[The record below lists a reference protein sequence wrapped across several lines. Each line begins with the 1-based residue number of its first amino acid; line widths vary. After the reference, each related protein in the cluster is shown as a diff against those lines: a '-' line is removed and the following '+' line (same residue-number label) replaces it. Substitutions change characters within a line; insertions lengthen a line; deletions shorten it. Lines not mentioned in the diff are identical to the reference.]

1 MAGEVSDD
9 PAAVAASN
17 LQLVKV
23 AGTLFSVNIS
33 AFEFSVAS
41 IALLVFDYLLTLNL
55 EITLVWPRRWSI
67 SKILFML
74 SRYLPFAEVPISLY
88 YIFSVNPSLTACKIV
103 NSALIIARLSG
114 ISLAEAILVLR
125 TYAVSGQNPRI
136 LRIFGSVWA
145 VGVTTSLVTLS
156 LFIRS
161 SKYAI
166 TPLNLQGC
174 DLAGGTFILVG
185 IPFIILVLN
194 EHLLMIYTLWVGLKT
209 YRHSRNPLI
218 VTLYVDGI
226 MYFVF
231 LSGWSIANLITLIA
245 GPAHSQDL
253 LNGLVRV
260 LHAALSC
267 RIILHVRQA
276 DEKRREMPSNEEEI
290 VSLDL
295 DVGST
300 QLVHRETTFVL

>member
-1 MAGEVSDD
+1 
-9 PAAVAASN
+9 
-17 LQLVKV
+17 
-23 AGTLFSVNIS
+23 
-33 AFEFSVAS
+33 
-41 IALLVFDYLLTLNL
+41 FDYLLTLNL

-74 SRYLPFAEVPISLY
+74 SRYLPFAEVPLLLY
-88 YIFSVNPSLTACKIV
+88 YIFSVNPSLMACKIV

-125 TYAVSGQNPRI
+125 TYAVSGQNARI

-161 SKYAI
+161 SKCKSYPLFHAI

-194 EHLLMIYTLWVGLKT
+194 ELLLMIYTLWVGLKT
-209 YRHSRNPLI
+209 YRHSRNPLV
-218 VTLYVDGI
+218 VTLYVDGM

-231 LSGWSIANLITLIA
+231 LSGSSSPPPLGWSIANLITLIA

-276 DEKRREMPSNEEEI
+276 DQKRREMPSNEEEI
-290 VSLDL
+290 GSLDL
-295 DVGST
+295 DVGNT